1 MNIFIIDSKIARM
14 EQNTDNNKHI
24 TNSIKKTK
32 PVIIERGRAY
42 KIMPYP
48 MEDFFGFNKAIYID
62 LCLKK
67 TLKKYN
73 IGNRDFKVGFFRF
86 KLWVFEHLTHG
97 FNNYRDRENNR

>member
-48 MEDFFGFNKAIYID
+48 MEDFFGFNKAIYIQIYV
-62 LCLKK
+62 LKK
-67 TLKKYN
+67 
-73 IGNRDFKVGFFRF
+73 
-86 KLWVFEHLTHG
+86 H
-97 FNNYRDRENNR
+97 